1 MRPQTKQETGN
12 AGSQRGY
19 FYILH
24 MSEFQG
30 TEIRFKTKRNKK
42 RKGRRKKNKEH
53 PLMKIVLS
61 TTFLRPYFTWPAG
74 WENGDFWPHPGPRES
89 VSGTGPR
96 TLFSSPPPPLVRHCC
111 GGLLL
116 PAPGPRAG
124 DTEMFKYK
132 GIHST
137 VKALP
142 LKSNNQHFSL
152 QRSLSKAKAELLLGD
167 ELLDETV
174 EFATGARPSSH
185 FLPVPLS
192 LSSRKVEGSSFQV
205 QRAWQPPWEA
215 GERRQRS

>member
-1 MRPQTKQETGN
+1 
-12 AGSQRGY
+12 
-19 FYILH
+19 
-24 MSEFQG
+24 
-30 TEIRFKTKRNKK
+30 
-42 RKGRRKKNKEH
+42 
-53 PLMKIVLS
+53 MKIVLS

-89 VSGTGPR
+89 VSETGPR

-174 EFATGARPSSH
+174 EFATGAQPSSQ

-192 LSSRKVEGSSFQV
+192 LRTAERWKVLVSRCRGSGSHPGRQVREGKGREGPRTLRTGWGPS
-205 QRAWQPPWEA
+205 
-215 GERRQRS
+215 ERPLSYRGGR